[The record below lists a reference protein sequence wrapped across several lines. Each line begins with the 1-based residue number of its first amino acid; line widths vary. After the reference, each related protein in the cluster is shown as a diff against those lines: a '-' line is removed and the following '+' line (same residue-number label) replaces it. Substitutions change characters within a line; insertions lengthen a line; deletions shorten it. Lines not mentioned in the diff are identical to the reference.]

1 MADIPAGSRYVA
13 MGSSLAAGGA
23 AVAELAR
30 TALSRGAGGRRVTL
44 ESP

>member
-13 MGSSLAAGGA
+13 MGSSLAAGRA

-30 TALSRGAGGRRVTL
+30 TAFSREPGGAA
-44 ESP
+44 